1 MPYLPDAL
9 RRLFQRKQPLESG
22 VEDKV
27 YEIAAE
33 HGISTEAVLTMAS
46 LAAEE
51 YNYKIKKWRL
61 LTPREQEIATLI
73 CASNTNGEIARRL
86 NISIATVKT
95 HIRNILRKFNLN
107 GKEQLRQYFEGWEF
121 GKDKTQS
128 R

>member
-9 RRLFQRKQPLESG
+9 RRLFQRKRDSESP
-22 VEDKV
+22 VEEKV

-33 HGISTEAVLTMAS
+33 HGLSTDAVLTMAS
-46 LAAEE
+46 LAAGE
-51 YNYKIKKWRL
+51 YNEKIKKWRL
-61 LTPREQEIATLI
+61 LTPREREIAALI
-73 CASNTNGEIARRL
+73 CTSHTNGEIARRL

-121 GKDKTQS
+121 GKK
-128 R
+128 